1 MVNDRDPR
9 CGLVG
14 HLGHVGAL
22 HPFFRER
29 QRIEIPGRQGARRL
43 DADRHPR
50 IFDDGE
56 HLSDAGV
63 DIAHQVPH
71 GGDPVRAE
79 RQFACGG
86 GLQAHLVLQAGRE
99 DAVARAEFE
108 GVWIEQIVRHV
119 EQAQTL
125 GAGARPLG
133 SGQHQVE
140 DVLGGIA
147 HIATGDESLHAL
159 DVPGA
164 VGLGDG
170 LGTARADIGAGV
182 RLGQHHGRRPAP
194 LQAHCGPT
202 LLLFV
207 ALDVERVGHR
217 RAQCVPEGCRRI
229 GAHQHLVDRP
239 RQRRGRGNTAD
250 FLGDADAPPFGV
262 LDRLHRFR
270 QFAGHADGVAIRVE
284 DRRVAVGSG
293 ERLGHRTLRQ
303 SGDLVEHRAHRV
315 DVEIAV
321 AARSE
326 NVAEIQHLEQVEFDV
341 TDIGDVVPQRISLRL
356 ANWRKVWRS
365 RENVRNRNQVQPTVT
380 EP

>member
-1 MVNDRDPR
+1 MVDDRHPR
-9 CGLVG
+9 RRLVG
-14 HLGHVGAL
+14 HLRQISAL

-29 QRIEIPGRQGARRL
+29 QRVEVPGRQGAGRL

-50 IFDDGE
+50 VLDDGE
-56 HLSDAGV
+56 HLRDAGV
-63 DIAHQVPH
+63 DVAHQITD

-86 GLQAHLVLQAGRE
+86 GLQAHLVFQPGRE
-99 DAVARAEFE
+99 DAIAGAEFE
-108 GVWIEQIVRHV
+108 RVWIEQVVRHV

-125 GAGARPLG
+125 GAGSGPLG

-147 HIATGDESLHAL
+147 DIATGDESLHAL
-159 DVPGA
+159 DVPCA

-170 LGTARADIGAGV
+170 LGAARADIGAGV

-194 LQAHCGPT
+194 LQAHCRPT

-217 RAQCVPEGCRRI
+217 RAQGVPEGCRRI

-239 RQRRGRGNTAD
+239 RQRRGRGYTAD
-250 FLGDADAPPFGV
+250 LLGDADAPPLGV

-270 QFAGHADGVAIRVE
+270 QFAGHVDGVMIRIE

-293 ERLGHRTLRQ
+293 ERFGHRPLRQ

-315 DVEIAV
+315 EIEIAV

-326 NVAEIQHLEQVEFDV
+326 NVVELQHLEQVELDV

-356 ANWRKVWRS
+356 ANWRKCGGAGKTYASVTR
-365 RENVRNRNQVQPTVT
+365 RNLR
-380 EP
+380 